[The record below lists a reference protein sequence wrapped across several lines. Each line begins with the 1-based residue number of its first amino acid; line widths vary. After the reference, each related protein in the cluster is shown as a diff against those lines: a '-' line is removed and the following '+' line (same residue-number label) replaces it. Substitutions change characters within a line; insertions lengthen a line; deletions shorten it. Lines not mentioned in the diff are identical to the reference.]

1 MTICIAMTVYIAMT
15 IYIVMTVLLRHCE
28 EQRDAAIFIGEACT
42 LKKQRALAHVAHQWL
57 TK

>member
-1 MTICIAMTVYIAMT
+1 MTICIAMTIYIAV
-15 IYIVMTVLLRHCE
+15 IVLLRHCE

-42 LKKQRALAHVAHQWL
+42 LKKQRALAHVAHQSL